1 MSGFRWIQMLSTLL
15 LLTAINGQYLAFVVR
30 DEDDVTL
37 PCENMTQNQNECE
50 NVNWLFSGAGNTPS
64 VELVQ
69 LGRIGETSKSDR
81 LSVTEKCSLGIKN
94 ITGEDVGRYSCRQHG
109 EDAHV
114 YLSVVNMEESKSN
127 DKVTLS
133 CSVSTYGWCTQRLQ
147 WLFSSK
153 DIRDVK
159 TSQSYCSAS
168 LTFIASHDNDTSSY
182 GSFTCQATDIF
193 TGKVKQFTFS
203 DQSSG
208 EDATSSPQDWWR
220 FIIVSVG
227 IAGLVITVLTVR
239 IWTNIKENK
248 TQMDAKMVRNDEDNG
263 RVIYE
268 NLGDLYASVR
278 LH

>member
-1 MSGFRWIQMLSTLL
+1 MDS
-15 LLTAINGQYLAFVVR
+15 
-30 DEDDVTL
+30 DVIYAAS
-37 PCENMTQNQNECE
+37 
-50 NVNWLFSGAGNTPS
+50 FDSGAGNTPS

-208 EDATSSPQDWWR
+208 EMSCLKSMFKGLYISHIVTANDKHKVHTIYYCIGSGEDATSSPQDWWR